1 MKKLAYV
8 AGLFALTCAPL
19 LAALYENLEVGM
31 DKDQVLKTL
40 RQSKQ
45 LEGPPT
51 DALLSRTGLN
61 GVFKT
66 KQSIGGQ
73 TFSLNFDYDPSGGL
87 RAVVFYSRSKCRGS
101 EYETKLKSAYKAL
114 LVGLTEKFGEPA
126 NMPEWVA
133 KESLQEGR
141 IQYMHMWRVSP
152 GVFLM
157 SGLGNMGAMEGYFPL
172 FRFSGPSGM
181 PPNPKG
187 PGGTEEGMGRHPG
200 IPRIEGGGTPHLRCR
215 ARHGH
220 QKYEDAFEC
229 FQQAAELGS
238 PRGYWGMA
246 FLSELGKYGVKRDK
260 KKADE
265 MNRKAAAAG
274 YAASASK
281 FGATWPDAARAL
293 GLSATAAREQLHMR
307 QRAAAEGYASEQYNM
322 GIMYH
327 TGFGMPKDPA
337 KAREWFQKAADQDD
351 VQAKSIL
358 KNSSNSFPI
367 HYYHEPI
374 RTTTRSLP

>member
-8 AGLFALTCAPL
+8 VGLFALTCAPL

-66 KQSIGGQ
+66 KQPIGGQ

-181 PPNPKG
+181 PPASKRDRDELKREWAAIPEF
-187 PGGTEEGMGRHPG
+187 PGLKEAELHISDAVRAMGSK
-200 IPRIEGGGTPHLRCR
+200 
-215 ARHGH
+215 
-220 QKYEDAFEC
+220 KYEDAFEC

-246 FLSELGKYGVKRDK
+246 FLYDLGKYGVKRDK
-260 KKADE
+260 KKRMKCTARPE
-265 MNRKAAAAG
+265 LPAMPLRLQIRSHVAG
-274 YAASASK
+274 C
-281 FGATWPDAARAL
+281 GAGPGPVRRGSPGTIPHTPPGGGGRLCLGAIQPGRDVPDRL
-293 GLSATAAREQLHMR
+293 WTAQ
-307 QRAAAEGYASEQYNM
+307 GYGQ
-322 GIMYH
+322 GP
-327 TGFGMPKDPA
+327 GMVPESGGPG
-337 KAREWFQKAADQDD
+337 
-351 VQAKSIL
+351 
-358 KNSSNSFPI
+358 
-367 HYYHEPI
+367 
-374 RTTTRSLP
+374 

>member
-152 GVFLM
+152 
-157 SGLGNMGAMEGYFPL
+157 
-172 FRFSGPSGM
+172 
-181 PPNPKG
+181 
-187 PGGTEEGMGRHPG
+187 
-200 IPRIEGGGTPHLRCR
+200 
-215 ARHGH
+215 
-220 QKYEDAFEC
+220 
-229 FQQAAELGS
+229 
-238 PRGYWGMA
+238 
-246 FLSELGKYGVKRDK
+246 
-260 KKADE
+260 
-265 MNRKAAAAG
+265 
-274 YAASASK
+274 ASS
-281 FGATWPDAARAL
+281 
-293 GLSATAAREQLHMR
+293 
-307 QRAAAEGYASEQYNM
+307 
-322 GIMYH
+322 
-327 TGFGMPKDPA
+327 
-337 KAREWFQKAADQDD
+337 
-351 VQAKSIL
+351 
-358 KNSSNSFPI
+358 
-367 HYYHEPI
+367 
-374 RTTTRSLP
+374 

>member
-8 AGLFALTCAPL
+8 AGLLALTCAPL

-45 LEGPPT
+45 IEGPPT

-66 KQSIGGQ
+66 RQPIGGQ

-87 RAVVFYSRSKCRGS
+87 RAVVFYSRNKCRGS

-141 IQYMHMWRVSP
+141 IQYMHMWRVAP
-152 GVFLM
+152 GMFLM

-181 PPNPKG
+181 PPKSKRDREELKREWAAIPEF
-187 PGGTEEGMGRHPG
+187 PGLKEAELHISDAVRAMGTK
-200 IPRIEGGGTPHLRCR
+200 
-215 ARHGH
+215 
-220 QKYEDAFEC
+220 KYEDAFEC

-293 GLSATAAREQLHMR
+293 GLSPAAAREQLHLR
-307 QRAAAEGYASEQYNM
+307 QRAAAEGYASEQYNL
-322 GIMYH
+322 GIMYQ
-327 TGFGMPKDPA
+327 TGFGVPKDLA
-337 KAREWFQKAADQDD
+337 KAREWFQKAADQED

-358 KNSSNSFPI
+358 KK
-367 HYYHEPI
+367 
-374 RTTTRSLP
+374 LQ